1 MKIFVREIRKMYLF
15 LSKSLLLLSYYIG
28 VMFFYVFYILGWYL
42 FFVNVIYMYVIIE
55 VKGECRKYVF
65 CFGKFM

>member
-55 VKGECRKYVF
+55 VKGECRKDVI